1 MRRLLFLI
9 LLGAAGAYAVRRFAF
24 EGIYLASDSMAPA
37 LPTGRHIMVNK
48 MAFVFS
54 KPRRGDIV
62 MFDSPQDPARGLVKR
77 VIAVE
82 GDRIELRNKDVVVNG
97 NVINEPYVQHTRP
110 DEVLAGDTRA
120 EVTVPSGKIFVMGDN
135 RDVSGDSRDW
145 KDAKGAWSPF
155 LPLDLVRGLVQR
167 G

>member
-54 KPRRGDIV
+54 TPRRGDIV

-77 VIAVE
+77 VIAVG
-82 GDRIELRNKDVVVNG
+82 GDRIELRNKEVWVNG
-97 NVINEPYVQHTRP
+97 ELISEPYVQHTRP

-120 EVTVPSGKIFVMGDN
+120 EMTVPRGTIFVMGDN

-145 KDAKGAWSPF
+145 KNAKGEWAPF
-155 LPLDLVRGLVQR
+155 LSLDLVRGLVQR